1 MSLEF
6 LVAINSITSHLQHL
20 TLEFHHIFHLIRSG
34 GVLKA
39 LAAWGP
45 WKPFGWLLRISPLG
59 DFSAENTRGTPFYKK
74 KTRPNGGIFLGPER
88 KKKTSGCFIVS
99 WEAISDRCGVVE
111 VRKSLD

>member
-1 MSLEF
+1 MA
-6 LVAINSITSHLQHL
+6 VAYFPIAGFFSRKHTRNSVLQ
-20 TLEFHHIFHLIRSG
+20 
-34 GVLKA
+34 
-39 LAAWGP
+39 
-45 WKPFGWLLRISPLG
+45 
-59 DFSAENTRGTPFYKK
+59 KK